1 MNLGLDERRVLIT
14 GASKGIGKAIA
25 FELAEEGARIAICAR
40 GESDLEATRA
50 ELEERSGRSVFARH
64 CDVTNPDDIITT
76 IAAVVEHFNGLD
88 ILINNAGSAHP
99 GRFET
104 LQDDDWRNDIDTKLM
119 SQIRCI
125 RAALPALRT
134 SDHPRI
140 INVNAIYA
148 RYPDPAFIAS
158 SVNRASCLSLSK
170 ALALELGREQI
181 LVNSVNIGIVDTP
194 QWDAIHQRRSPGET
208 RESFLNNL
216 ASSEIPLQRVGSVEE
231 VSGLVAFLVSA
242 RATYITGASIDV
254 SGGMGQYL

>member
-1 MNLGLDERRVLIT
+1 MVARPKGWESGSDAAYLTHELGVDIVAPVVVLQCFESTRV
-14 GASKGIGKAIA
+14 S
-25 FELAEEGARIAICAR
+25 
-40 GESDLEATRA
+40 
-50 ELEERSGRSVFARH
+50 RS
-64 CDVTNPDDIITT
+64 
-76 IAAVVEHFNGLD
+76 
-88 ILINNAGSAHP
+88 
-99 GRFET
+99 
-104 LQDDDWRNDIDTKLM
+104 
-119 SQIRCI
+119 
-125 RAALPALRT
+125 
-134 SDHPRI
+134 RI
-140 INVNAIYA
+140 IDQDVKAIYA

-216 ASSEIPLQRVGSVEE
+216 ASREIPLQRVGSVEE

>member
-25 FELAEEGARIAICAR
+25 FELVEEGARIAICAR

-50 ELEERSGRSVFARH
+50 ELEERSGRSVFARR

-125 RAALPALRT
+125 RAALPALR
-134 SDHPRI
+134 SSNHPRI
-140 INVNAIYA
+140 VNVNAIYA

-181 LVNSVNIGIVDTP
+181 LVNSVNRRHAPMGRYSPAAIARGDERVLPQQSGVKRDTAP
-194 QWDAIHQRRSPGET
+194 TRWERRRGLRT
-208 RESFLNNL
+208 RCLPRL
-216 ASSEIPLQRVGSVEE
+216 SSSDVHHWR
-231 VSGLVAFLVSA
+231 
-242 RATYITGASIDV
+242 IDRR
-254 SGGMGQYL
+254 